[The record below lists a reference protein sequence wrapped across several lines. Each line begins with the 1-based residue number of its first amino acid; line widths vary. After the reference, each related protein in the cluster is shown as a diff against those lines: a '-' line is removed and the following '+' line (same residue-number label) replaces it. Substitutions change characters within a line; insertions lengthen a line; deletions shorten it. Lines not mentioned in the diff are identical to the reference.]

1 MYKHIHVPLDNSDHS
16 NAAMQLGVALGEA
29 FDARLVGSHVYAA
42 KLHDVR
48 FKQMEITLPEEY
60 KEEGELEKQRK
71 IHDALIARG
80 LHLISDSYLDQMA
93 VLTEAKGMNFER
105 KHFDGRN
112 FEALVGDIQEDDYDL
127 LVLGALGQGAVRD
140 SQVGSV
146 CERIL
151 RRTEVD
157 TLVIR
162 NPDVA
167 SFDATGKIAVALDG
181 SAQSYGALQGA
192 LALAAKTGKDIE
204 IVTVV
209 TQDAPDAELLGQHL
223 AAAVKLAEAAGV
235 KATAQTLIGDTVP
248 ALVAYAEQESPWL
261 IALGRVGIDT
271 VAEDDVAIGSTVDNL
286 LRVAP
291 VNLLVASQT
300 WTPSATAQSTA
311 QATAK

>member
-1 MYKHIHVPLDNSDHS
+1 MYSSIHVPLDNSDHS

-29 FDARLVGSHVYAA
+29 FEARLVGSHVYAA

-48 FKQMEITLPEEY
+48 FKQMEFTLPDEY
-60 KEEGELEKQRK
+60 KEEKELEKQRK

-93 VLTEAKGMNFER
+93 VLTDEKGINFER

-112 FEALVGDIQEDDYDL
+112 FEALVGDIQADDYDL
-127 LVLGALGQGAVRD
+127 VVLGALGQGAVRD

-157 TLVIR
+157 TLVVR

-167 SFDATGKIAVALDG
+167 TLSDAGNIAVALDG
-181 SAQSYGALQGA
+181 SPQAYGALQGA

-209 TQDAPDAELLGQHL
+209 TEGAPDADLLAQHL
-223 AAAVKLAEAAGV
+223 LAAVKVAKAAGV
-235 KATAQTLIGDTVP
+235 NATAQTLIGDTVP
-248 ALVAYAEQESPWL
+248 ALVAYAKQTTPWIL
-261 IALGRVGIDT
+261 ALGRLGIDT
-271 VAEDDVAIGSTVDNL
+271 VAEDEIAIGSTTDNL

-291 VNLLVASQT
+291 CNLLIASQT
-300 WTPSATAQSTA
+300 WTPGARPATTE
-311 QATAK
+311 QATVL

>member
-1 MYKHIHVPLDNSDHS
+1 MYNHIHVPLDNSDHS
-16 NAAMQLGVALGEA
+16 NAAMLLGVALGEA

-48 FKQMEITLPEEY
+48 FKQMEFTLPDEY
-60 KEEGELEKQRK
+60 KEETELEKQRK

-80 LHLISDSYLDQMA
+80 LHLISDSYLDQMG
-93 VLTEAKGMNFER
+93 VLTEEKGISFER

-127 LVLGALGQGAVRD
+127 VVLGALGQGAVRD

-157 TLVIR
+157 TLIIR
-162 NPDVA
+162 NPDVSA
-167 SFDATGKIAVALDG
+167 FDAPGHIAVALDG
-181 SAQSYGALQGA
+181 SAQSYGALKGA
-192 LALAAKTGKDIE
+192 LALAEKTGKAVE
-204 IVTVV
+204 IVTVI
-209 TQDAPDAELLGQHL
+209 TEGSADAELLGQHL
-223 AAAVKLAEAAGV
+223 EAAVKLAETAGV
-235 KATAQTLIGDTVP
+235 EVTAQTLIGDTVP
-248 ALVAYAEQESPWL
+248 TLIAYANDASPWAM
-261 IALGRVGIDT
+261 ALGRVGIDT
-271 VAEDDVAIGSTVDNL
+271 VAEDEVAIGSVADNL

-300 WTPSATAQSTA
+300 WTPSASTETELRA
-311 QATAK
+311 SAK